1 MIYYIKSNLW
11 QQLFVIQ
18 PIEAE
23 SEEAAIEVFTTAL
36 AGKARDIVIEE
47 VITDDSRLEE
57 ILKEQ
62 EEDEETIH

>member
-23 SEEAAIEVFTTAL
+23 SPEAAIEVFTTAL

>member
-1 MIYYIKSNLW
+1 LIYYIKSNLW

-18 PIEAE
+18 PIEAD
-23 SEEAAIEVFTTAL
+23 SPEAAIEVFTTAL

-62 EEDEETIH
+62 EDEEETLH

>member
-18 PIEAE
+18 PIEAD
-23 SEEAAIEVFTTAL
+23 SPEAAIEVFTTAL

-62 EEDEETIH
+62 EDEEETLH

>member
-23 SEEAAIEVFTTAL
+23 SPEAAIEVFTTAL

-62 EEDEETIH
+62 EDEEETLH

>member
-18 PIEAE
+18 PVEAD
-23 SEEAAIEVFTTAL
+23 SPEAAIEVFTTAL

-47 VITDDSRLEE
+47 VITDGSRLEE

>member
-23 SEEAAIEVFTTAL
+23 SEEAAIEVFTNAL

-57 ILKEQ
+57 VLKEQ
-62 EEDEETIH
+62 EDEEETLH

>member
-18 PIEAE
+18 PVEAD
-23 SEEAAIEVFTTAL
+23 SPEAAIEAVTTAL

-47 VITDDSRLEE
+47 VITDGSRLEE
-57 ILKEQ
+57 VLKKQ
-62 EEDEETIH
+62 EDEEETIH

>member
-23 SEEAAIEVFTTAL
+23 SPEAAIEVFTTAL

-57 ILKEQ
+57 VLKKQ
-62 EEDEETIH
+62 EDEEETIH

>member
-23 SEEAAIEVFTTAL
+23 SPEAAIEVFTTAL

-62 EEDEETIH
+62 EDEEETIH

>member
-18 PIEAE
+18 PIEAD
-23 SEEAAIEVFTTAL
+23 SPEAAIEVFTTAL

-62 EEDEETIH
+62 EDEEETIH